1 MRKYKDIII
10 AYISI
15 VLLLLAPLYY
25 LLERFSLFIQLHPD
39 SIELLIFS
47 VILDIILVRKTFK
60 IYYD

>member
-25 LLERFSLFIQLHPD
+25 LLERFSPFY
-39 SIELLIFS
+39 S
-47 VILDIILVRKTFK
+47 VTSRFDLNF
-60 IYYD
+60 